1 MANSKKAA
9 LLEVAR
15 TLYLSG
21 KSQKDIARQLEL
33 SEQTVSRWAKKNNW
47 DALKVSLLMSRQQ
60 RLAEL
65 YNELRE
71 FNDLIKSK
79 EGPKI
84 ANSKEADIRRK
95 LIRDIKELESDLSIS
110 EIVNIGIE
118 FAGFAKSLDAQLAER
133 ITSLYD
139 LFITHKIEE
148 NKWQN

>member
-1 MANSKKAA
+1 
-9 LLEVAR
+9 
-15 TLYLSG
+15 
-21 KSQKDIARQLEL
+21 
-33 SEQTVSRWAKKNNW
+33 
-47 DALKVSLLMSRQQ
+47 MSRQQ

-139 LFITHKIEE
+139 LFINHKIEE